1 MKKIFGF
8 FLLSFLIFV
17 FIKLINLNNQ
27 ISETKLKILNC
38 NHLNFTQSSFLNSKN
53 FKSFKAELVIDEWR
67 KWQILKIKDAINYK
81 KFNQFTNR
89 ERSKGK
95 LYISGKNIP
104 DCFFNI
110 NLRAHGDQIDHRE
123 GDYLPSMQIKIENGN
138 IFGIT
143 DFLLLR
149 PKQRGGYNEIFVT
162 ALFRE
167 IGLLAPRSSMVDITF
182 NSGSYK
188 FIFQEKIRKEFLENS
203 GLREG
208 PIFEGDERFVFDQGD
223 VPFVNHRTSNKN
235 FSKKNL
241 MNEAITERALSLLN
255 FYGSNHSTKIFRNS
269 LIDYFDLSSQIGRE
283 DFINLDIFDSLMF
296 ATDSLAG
303 LSVQDRR
310 FYFNSLNNKF
320 YPIFYDGIP
329 KIFSKRNEII
339 KKNIN
344 YENLIEIEKTYIKF
358 IQPSMFD
365 GKVSLSAVK
374 GSRKAISLMKTVDL
388 EKFNKH
394 ISDIGLNIS
403 DKKISQIFNIIIE
416 RLTLLSTFEE
426 NKVYNFSDRNLSL
439 FSQTHFNSR
448 YKNDRLVFYS
458 DIESSYY
465 ICEINYKNCQ
475 LVEKSKFSKSKLLA
489 QEEKNDSNRFIFI
502 GKKYNKKIDSG
513 WYFEKNFSKFE
524 TINFKGISFNYSNG
538 IFLDYNQKDKIIIIR
553 KKLPEARIIIKNQ
566 IVNNLNI
573 HFFDETSIDNS
584 VFIDENGLTGC
595 LTFYDS
601 EIINSKIKIFNAKC
615 EDAVNFINTEGSI
628 EDIEIYAAGSD
639 ALDLDFSNLN
649 IKNIFVN
656 EAGND
661 CADFSFGNYFV
672 ENLNVIQCGDKGLS
686 VGEIST
692 VNIQKAVSENSIIG
706 IASKDGSITKIKN
719 ANLNKVD
726 TCVSAYTKKPEFN
739 GGNLIVENYQCNFF
753 KNEFYLD
760 KQSLIK
766 LNNKSIEDL

>member
-1 MKKIFGF
+1 
-8 FLLSFLIFV
+8 
-17 FIKLINLNNQ
+17 
-27 ISETKLKILNC
+27 
-38 NHLNFTQSSFLNSKN
+38 
-53 FKSFKAELVIDEWR
+53 
-67 KWQILKIKDAINYK
+67 
-81 KFNQFTNR
+81 
-89 ERSKGK
+89 
-95 LYISGKNIP
+95 
-104 DCFFNI
+104 
-110 NLRAHGDQIDHRE
+110 
-123 GDYLPSMQIKIENGN
+123 MQIKIENGN

-188 FIFQEKIRKEFLENS
+188 FIFKKKLEKNFENS

-208 PIFEGDERFVFDQGD
+208 PILKVMKDLCLIRD

-235 FSKKNL
+235 FPKNL

-394 ISDIGLNIS
+394 ISDIGLNLS
-403 DKKISQIFNIIIE
+403 NKKISQIFNIIIE
-416 RLTLLSTFEE
+416 SRTIYQLL
-426 NKVYNFSDRNLSL
+426 R
-439 FSQTHFNSR
+439 
-448 YKNDRLVFYS
+448 
-458 DIESSYY
+458 
-465 ICEINYKNCQ
+465 
-475 LVEKSKFSKSKLLA
+475 
-489 QEEKNDSNRFIFI
+489 
-502 GKKYNKKIDSG
+502 
-513 WYFEKNFSKFE
+513 
-524 TINFKGISFNYSNG
+524 
-538 IFLDYNQKDKIIIIR
+538 
-553 KKLPEARIIIKNQ
+553 
-566 IVNNLNI
+566 
-573 HFFDETSIDNS
+573 
-584 VFIDENGLTGC
+584 
-595 LTFYDS
+595 
-601 EIINSKIKIFNAKC
+601 KIK
-615 EDAVNFINTEGSI
+615 FITLVTEI
-628 EDIEIYAAGSD
+628 
-639 ALDLDFSNLN
+639 
-649 IKNIFVN
+649 
-656 EAGND
+656 
-661 CADFSFGNYFV
+661 
-672 ENLNVIQCGDKGLS
+672 
-686 VGEIST
+686 
-692 VNIQKAVSENSIIG
+692 
-706 IASKDGSITKIKN
+706 
-719 ANLNKVD
+719 
-726 TCVSAYTKKPEFN
+726 
-739 GGNLIVENYQCNFF
+739 
-753 KNEFYLD
+753 
-760 KQSLIK
+760 
-766 LNNKSIEDL
+766 